1 MSSTDYSFLFSSLN
15 AKQLTTARK
24 VHIRRLY
31 DILQLCIQRHDWV
44 RAKRAW
50 AILARCREVD
60 WKVMWRTS
68 VLLLGEG
75 DPDTN
80 DVQAN
85 EDRVRFLSLMM
96 RQHPDERESILK
108 ELVLRLIHSGMYRRA
123 MGELDL
129 YLPSY
134 PYQDNPVLHVYAGL
148 VAIHL
153 AQPAEEISEETR
165 YDQGW
170 DANRLRDARAHL
182 ERARAIDPSNVVANA
197 FLSQLPGAIQ
207 SAQDRTAADSDDEKM
222 DVDAAA
228 QARKRART

>member
-1 MSSTDYSFLFSSLN
+1 MIEVAQRLREPSALCVVTFGPTSFNLYHVHLVMSSTDYSFLFSSLN
-15 AKQLTTARK
+15 AKQPTTARK

-96 RQHPDERESILK
+96 RQHPDEVSGGRE
-108 ELVLRLIHSGMYRRA
+108 LRR
-123 MGELDL
+123 
-129 YLPSY
+129 P
-134 PYQDNPVLHVYAGL
+134 
-148 VAIHL
+148 
-153 AQPAEEISEETR
+153 
-165 YDQGW
+165 
-170 DANRLRDARAHL
+170 
-182 ERARAIDPSNVVANA
+182 
-197 FLSQLPGAIQ
+197 
-207 SAQDRTAADSDDEKM
+207 K
-222 DVDAAA
+222 
-228 QARKRART
+228 RKV